1 MKQKNIS
8 LLALVLFSSLPSVA
22 NDKSPQDHPLKSDIE
37 QLIDDKGL
45 AKPEAI
51 EVGRINSCQAALI
64 SIIQNLAV
72 VNDPGKTNILV
83 NNSAAS
89 GIYEAYEFLIK
100 HCQDSFVAGKI

>member
-22 NDKSPQDHPLKSDIE
+22 NDKSP
-37 QLIDDKGL
+37 LIDDKGL
-45 AKPEAI
+45 VNLEII
-51 EVGRINSCQAALI
+51 EVFRKDSCQAALI